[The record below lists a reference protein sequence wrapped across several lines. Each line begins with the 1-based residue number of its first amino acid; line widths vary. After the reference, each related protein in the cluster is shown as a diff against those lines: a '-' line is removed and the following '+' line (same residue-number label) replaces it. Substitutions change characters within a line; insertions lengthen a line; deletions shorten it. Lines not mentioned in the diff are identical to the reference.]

1 MQRRK
6 LLWFAVVGVAVVL
19 VQSWAS
25 ARPGNPGNPGKTGSG
40 EGEAPMT
47 VPQGATQIVLART
60 DGPFS
65 LEGGPLHVPMKAM
78 QTRSN
83 ARARSLAAL
92 LERVQPDEH
101 VLLVLRDLQAAQP
114 PNIVVQIYLGL
125 GEGENPTPDDPHYAG
140 TLNFFN
146 VVRPPGAE
154 VAHAPAQFD
163 SFDVTDVIQNL
174 RTSKKLTDPVL
185 LTLQP
190 VGRAAEGSKP
200 SIGRIDLVLQ

>member
-6 LLWFAVVGVAVVL
+6 LLLFAGVGIAAVL
-19 VQSWAS
+19 VQGAVS
-25 ARPGNPGNPGKTGSG
+25 ARRGRSGGG

-47 VPQGATQIVLART
+47 PFAQGATQIVLSRT
-60 DGPFS
+60 DGPF
-65 LEGGPLHVPMKAM
+65 LLDGGPTRVPLRAM
-78 QTRSN
+78 PSR
-83 ARARSLAAL
+83 AGAKARSLSAL
-92 LERVQPDEH
+92 LERVQAEEH
-101 VLLVLRDLQAAQP
+101 VLLVLRGLHAEHP

-125 GEGENPTPDDPHYAG
+125 AEGETPAATQDDPHYAG

-154 VAHAPAQFD
+154 GIHGPDQFD

-174 RTSKKLTDPVL
+174 RTAKKMTDPIL

-190 VGRAAEGSKP
+190 VGTAAEGSKP
-200 SIGRIDLVLQ
+200 SISRIDLVLQ

>member
-6 LLWFAVVGVAVVL
+6 LLWFAGVGVAVIL
-19 VQSWAS
+19 VQSWTS
-25 ARPGNPGNPGKTGSG
+25 ARAGHTRASK
-40 EGEAPMT
+40 GEAPMT
-47 VPQGATQIVLART
+47 VPQGATQIVLSRT

-65 LEGGPLHVPMKAM
+65 LESGPVHVPLRAT
-78 QTRSN
+78 QTRSG
-83 ARARSLAAL
+83 ARSRSLAAL
-92 LERVQPDEH
+92 LQRVQADEH
-101 VLLVLRDLQAAQP
+101 VLLVLRDLQAAEP

-125 GEGENPTPDDPHYAG
+125 GEGETPSQDDPHYAG
-140 TLNFFN
+140 TLNFYN

-154 VAHAPAQFD
+154 GVHGPAQFD

>member
-6 LLWFAVVGVAVVL
+6 LLWFAGVGVAVALIQGWV
-19 VQSWAS
+19 S
-25 ARPGNPGNPGKTGSG
+25 ARPARTRGG

-47 VPQGATQIVLART
+47 PVPQGATQIVLSRT

-65 LEGGPLHVPMKAM
+65 LENGPVYVPMRAM
-78 QTRSN
+78 QGRSG
-83 ARARSLAAL
+83 AKGRSLAAL
-92 LERVQPDEH
+92 LGRVQPDEH
-101 VLLVLRDLQAAQP
+101 VLLVLRDLHAAQP

-125 GEGENPTPDDPHYAG
+125 GEGEKAAEDDPHYAG

-154 VAHAPAQFD
+154 TVHGPAQFD

-174 RTSKKLTDPVL
+174 RTLDKLTDPIR

-190 VGRAAEGSKP
+190 VGRAVEGSKP

>member
-6 LLWFAVVGVAVVL
+6 LLWFAGVGIAAVF
-19 VQSWAS
+19 VQSLS
-25 ARPGNPGNPGKTGSG
+25 ARRAAA
-40 EGEAPMT
+40 GEAPMT
-47 VPQGATQIVLART
+47 PVPQGATQIVLARS

-65 LEGGPLHVPMKAM
+65 LEKGPVHVPLRAM
-78 QTRSN
+78 PMRSG
-83 ARARSLAAL
+83 AKARSLAAL
-92 LERVQPDEH
+92 LERVQEDEH
-101 VLLVLRDLQAAQP
+101 VLLVLRGLHAALP

-125 GEGENPTPDDPHYAG
+125 AEGEMPGTDDPHYAG

-146 VVRPPGAE
+146 AVRPPGAE
-154 VAHAPAQFD
+154 GVHGPDQFD

-190 VGRAAEGSKP
+190 VGNAADGSKP
-200 SIGRIDLVLQ
+200 TISRIDLVLQ